1 MANLRM
7 ISKKLQT
14 AILSTGH
21 IVKINTNQFYS
32 KEQNRMITM
41 YSVTMTTS
49 GGKNKKL
56 IKTKSQVEIVKCLVN
71 IWDEVKDGG

>member
-1 MANLRM
+1 MANLRS

-21 IVKINTNQFYS
+21 IIKINTNQFYS

-49 GGKNKKL
+49 SGK
-56 IKTKSQVEIVKCLVN
+56 IKS
-71 IWDEVKDGG
+71 

>member
-21 IVKINTNQFYS
+21 TNQFYS

-49 GGKNKKL
+49 SGKNKKL
-56 IKTKSQVEIVKCLVN
+56 IKTTSQVEIVKCLVN

>member
-1 MANLRM
+1 MANLRS

-14 AILSTGH
+14 AYSFDGH

-32 KEQNRMITM
+32 KEQNRMITV

-49 GGKNKKL
+49 SGKNKKL
-56 IKTKSQVEIVKCLVN
+56 IKTTSQVEIVKCLVN

>member
-14 AILSTGH
+14 AILSTEH

-56 IKTKSQVEIVKCLVN
+56 IKTTSQVEIVKCLVN